1 MKKRIISMILVVSIM
16 ITYMPIQVKAM
27 NLKEEKIYY
36 NLESKEENKKYKIGK
51 YEVKNHTFKMDSDS
65 VSAARKYVLEKSIIN
80 ISEEKITVSIDF
92 TDKNLMS
99 NIKIKVD
106 GTEVKYTENHM
117 DAKILRATFDM
128 PSLDDSIEV
137 SSTINTG
144 FFKMDVSFRV
154 KLDISEIPTVDIE
167 NGDGTSKPEEVPSI
181 PEETP
186 NPEPV
191 PDEKPENDKV
201 DTPIVPPT
209 DNVQVPS
216 VSENKSYKIYKV
228 KNEILTDSEI
238 GYSAARSAVSSTS
251 YLEDIEGT
259 KYITLGLSQLDVM
272 SNVKVSVNGS
282 LVSYEV
288 VRKNNSNNTMDI
300 KFKVPAITANVKLSA
315 LINVTGMTISFGINF
330 LEETMELISKSEA
343 STPLA
348 KPSTSTVLTNNNSS
362 NTKEDE
368 SKLAVQEQIKAEK
381 YFKRYTIENDIL
393 SDSAMGRTMTRK
405 YVHKVSIL
413 EDIDGKLY
421 LTIKFSG
428 SKAMDNIKIKV
439 NGKDVEYSIVAN
451 DETTEEMALRFCIN
465 SIEDDIRVYMLV
477 KAINKNIDFGIDL
490 LKDTMVL
497 IEEGNVQEN
506 QTGVNNNDEVL
517 KKLMSDKEVSQN
529 TGKIV
534 GITIIL
540 TSLVIVIVEGIIL
553 GILKRRRKKS
563 IIDK

>member
-1 MKKRIISMILVVSIM
+1 MSIVLVASIIVS
-16 ITYMPIQVKAM
+16 YMPIQVRAM
-27 NLKEEKIYY
+27 NFSNGNSSY
-36 NLESKEENKKYKIGK
+36 NLESTSISKKYKPGK
-51 YEVKNHTFKMDSDS
+51 YEVKNNTFKIDSDS
-65 VSAARKYVLEKSIIN
+65 VSAARKYVSDNSIID
-80 ISEEKITVSIDF
+80 ISEEKTTVSIDF

-99 NIKIKVD
+99 NIKVKVD
-106 GTEVKYTENHM
+106 GKEVKYTENHM

-128 PSLDDSIEV
+128 QSLDDSIEV

-154 KLDISEIPTVDIE
+154 KLDTSEIPTVDIDDE
-167 NGDGTSKPEEVPSI
+167 DGTSKPEEVPSI

-186 NPEPV
+186 KPEPT
-191 PDEKPENDKV
+191 PEEKPDNGTV
-201 DTPIVPPT
+201 NTPTVPPT
-209 DNVQVPS
+209 NDVQLPS

-251 YLEDIEGT
+251 YLEEIEGT

-272 SNVKVSVNGS
+272 SNIKVSINGS
-282 LVSYEV
+282 SVAYEV

-300 KFKVPAITANVKLSA
+300 KFKVPSITSNVKLSA
-315 LINVTGMTISFGINF
+315 LINVTGMTISFGIDF

-348 KPSTSTVLTNNNSS
+348 KPSTSTVTNNDESS
-362 NTKEDE
+362 NTKKDE
-368 SKLAVQEQIKAEK
+368 SKLVVQEQVKAEK

-439 NGKDVEYSIVAN
+439 NGEDAEYSIVAN

-497 IEEGNVQEN
+497 IEEGNVHKD
-506 QTGVNNNDEVL
+506 QTGVNNNDEAL
-517 KKLMSDKEVSQN
+517 KKLMSDKKVSQN
-529 TGKIV
+529 TGKVV
-534 GITIIL
+534 GITVIL
-540 TSLVIVIVEGIIL
+540 TSLIIFIVEGII
-553 GILKRRRKKS
+553 ILIMKKRKKNIS
-563 IIDK
+563 I